1 MVHLVISEQDVP
13 LYRGMEDNLVTA
25 SNCEPECKVI
35 MVRARNP
42 KQNGGIER
50 RARQAVAEHSHF
62 RGRADTFEFVCHEDV
77 LQVRGAVPSFYL
89 KQLLQ
94 GALKGLQGVRWI
106 DNQVAVVSFH
116 ELSATRDDSA
126 TCIA

>member
-1 MVHLVISEQDVP
+1 VTSEQDVP
-13 LYRGMEDNLVTA
+13 LYRGMEDKLVTT
-25 SNCEPECKVI
+25 SNCKPVYKV
-35 MVRARNP
+35 MTVRASDP

-50 RARQAVAEHSHF
+50 RARQAVAEHCHF
-62 RGRADTFEFVCHEDV
+62 RGRTDKFEFVCREDV

-94 GALKGLQGVRWI
+94 DALKGLQGVRWI
-106 DNQVAVVSFH
+106 DNQVAVVSFD
-116 ELSATRDDSA
+116 ELSRTRDNLA